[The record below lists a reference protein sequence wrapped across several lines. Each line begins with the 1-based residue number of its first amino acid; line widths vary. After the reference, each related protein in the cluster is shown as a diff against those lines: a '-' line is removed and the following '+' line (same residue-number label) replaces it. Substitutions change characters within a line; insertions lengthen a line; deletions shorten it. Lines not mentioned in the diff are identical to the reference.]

1 MEPVSITAIVVSII
15 TAIGV
20 LLSRLRMKHCLC
32 GCIESD
38 CINTPE
44 PSPEPSPPPSV
55 YITDHTPQSS
65 PNLHRRNMSEV

>member
-1 MEPVSITAIVVSII
+1 MEPVSITAMVVSII

-20 LLSRLRMKHCLC
+20 LLSRIKFKHCLC

-44 PSPEPSPPPSV
+44 PSIN
-55 YITDHTPQSS
+55 ITEHTPQHTPQSS
-65 PNLHRRNMSEV
+65 PNLHRRNISEV

>member
-38 CINTPE
+38 CINTPT
-44 PSPEPSPPPSV
+44 PTPEPSIEPSI
-55 YITDHTPQSS
+55 YIQPS
-65 PNLHRRNMSEV
+65 PVPHRREINV

>member
-38 CINTPE
+38 CINTPPQSPTASVDVNITPQ
-44 PSPEPSPPPSV
+44 PSPYVTRKELNTSSV
-55 YITDHTPQSS
+55 
-65 PNLHRRNMSEV
+65 